1 MSDHL
6 SLAVSDAASFSLSL
20 IDDFE
25 LWYGDELVQMS
36 PSSQRLV
43 GFVAL
48 HDRPVRRTKVSGTL
62 WLDSP
67 EDRAGASLRS
77 ALWRIPAPGGV
88 NILAASGTHL
98 WLNACVQV
106 DLRNA
111 IFRAQQLLDGAQLDP
126 AVIDVPRE
134 LCYFSGDLLHGWYDD
149 WLVMER
155 ERFHCLRLQVLDRLG
170 DQLCACGRFGDALQ
184 VGLAAVQAEPLRETA
199 HRLVMRAH
207 MEQGNVAEA
216 IRQYQ
221 FYERTLACELGVV
234 PSKAM
239 RTLVGSCLDHTQLTT
254 PELPAARR
262 NSRPAAAGAH
272 PFNEQLA
279 SIG

>member
-1 MSDHL
+1 MSNCL
-6 SLAVSDAASFSLSL
+6 SSAVPAAASFSLSL

-25 LWYGDELVQMS
+25 LWYGRELVEMS

-43 GFVAL
+43 GFVAM

-67 EDRAGASLRS
+67 EERAGASLRS

-88 NILAASGTHL
+88 NILEASNTHV

-106 DLRNA
+106 DLHAA
-111 IFRAQQLLDGAQLDP
+111 IARARHLLEGTQVDL

-134 LCYFSGDLLHGWYDD
+134 LCYFNGDVLPGWYDD

-170 DQLCACGRFGDALQ
+170 DQLCARGRFGDALQ

-199 HRLVMRAH
+199 HRLVIRVH
-207 MEQGNVAEA
+207 LEQGNIAEA
-216 IRQYQ
+216 IRQYK
-221 FYERTLACELGVV
+221 FYECTLTRELGAA
-234 PSKAM
+234 PSRAM
-239 RTLVGSCLDHTQLTT
+239 CALIGSCHDSTQL
-254 PELPAARR
+254 AR
-262 NSRPAAAGAH
+262 AAG
-272 PFNEQLA
+272 
-279 SIG
+279 